1 MFFGRMK
8 HIVQPRSVRCRRC
21 ERAVLLE
28 ESLIDISLPRE
39 AQDLVFLFQSQIS
52 TFDVEFEEI
61 YARAI
66 YLLIRLMP
74 HRDIQNYEFP
84 FRYFWIYRVS
94 IEWNRF
100 GQKLPWHVLPYRV
113 ANCKWHKAQI
123 WIRTMDFQVD
133 KIACCCRWHA
143 SNWVEAAHFL
153 CICFVFFA
161 YFFFKENRMLW
172 ARIRVLD

>member
-52 TFDVEFEEI
+52 TFDVEFKEI

-84 FRYFWIYRVS
+84 FRYF
-94 IEWNRF
+94 
-100 GQKLPWHVLPYRV
+100 
-113 ANCKWHKAQI
+113 
-123 WIRTMDFQVD
+123 
-133 KIACCCRWHA
+133 
-143 SNWVEAAHFL
+143 
-153 CICFVFFA
+153 
-161 YFFFKENRMLW
+161 
-172 ARIRVLD
+172 